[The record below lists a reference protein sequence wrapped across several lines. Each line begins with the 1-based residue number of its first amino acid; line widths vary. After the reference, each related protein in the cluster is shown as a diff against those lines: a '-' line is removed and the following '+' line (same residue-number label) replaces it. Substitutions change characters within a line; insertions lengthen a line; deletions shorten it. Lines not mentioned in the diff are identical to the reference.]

1 MNHGENTSQ
10 PVPTGWLDA
19 MDESD
24 AELAA
29 GLTVPLQPLLD
40 ALRQA
45 AEQLDAEP
53 AVPPEHAPA
62 RRP

>member
-1 MNHGENTSQ
+1 MNQGENTSR
-10 PVPTGWLDA
+10 PVPLGWLEA

-29 GLTVPLQPLLD
+29 GLTAPLQPLLD

-53 AVPPEHAPA
+53 SGPPEHAPA
-62 RRP
+62 SHP